1 MAAGQS
7 LRGDDNDTFAE
18 LSCWWRRRGGALF
31 AHRTRL
37 ARRAAPRVTGRAGQD
52 WSMRIISNSEARQI
66 LKNDL
71 KRRAVER
78 HAAQLQSADREEGQ
92 RIMAK
97 IDRDV
102 EKELRSRCRGH
113 LGSLSEGSNL
123 IH

>member
-1 MAAGQS
+1 MATGQS

-18 LSCWWRRRGGALF
+18 LSCWRRRRGGALF

-37 ARRAAPRVTGRAGQD
+37 ARRAAPRVTGGARQD
-52 WSMRIISNSEARQI
+52 WSMRIISNSQARQI

-78 HAAQLQSADREEGQ
+78 QAAQLQSADPEERQ
-92 RIMAK
+92 ALMAK
-97 IDRDV
+97 IDHDV
-102 EKELRSRCRGH
+102 EKEMRSRRWGH
-113 LGSLSEGSNL
+113 LGSPSEGSSL